1 MADFNRDKME
11 DIADDIIKVLKTC
24 LVNKDV
30 WKNNKKEI
38 IEIIKKN
45 NSDFYEKYPRICRTL
60 ALEDDITPLIGMISQ
75 FAKVQN
81 GELTINKANDMI
93 SGALNAK
100 YVDPVLN
107 SDKLVQEREEKDKAG
122 KVKEIN

>member
-1 MADFNRDKME
+1 MTDFNRDKME
-11 DIADDIIKVLKTC
+11 DIADDIIRVLKTC
-24 LVNKDV
+24 LVNKTV

-75 FAKVQN
+75 FARVQN

-93 SGALNAK
+93 SGALNQK
-100 YVDPVLN
+100 YVDPVLA
-107 SDKLVQEREEKDKAG
+107 SDKLVQEREEKDKAA
-122 KVKEIN
+122 KIQEI